1 MPNEIK
7 VEYAKTPYG
16 ELIIGSFN
24 DKLCICDWRY
34 RKMRSA
40 IDHRLK
46 TLLKADMVEGGSSVI
61 EETKTQISEYFKGER
76 VEFDIPLLLVGTD
89 FQKDVWSA
97 LQQIPYGKTETYLGL
112 SKKLKNEK
120 AIRAVASANGANAI
134 SIIVPCHRII
144 GADGSMVGYAG
155 GLQTKKK
162 LLLLENALKTSQL
175 SLFDS
180 F

>member
-1 MPNEIK
+1 MSI
-7 VEYAKTPYG
+7 
-16 ELIIGSFN
+16 L
-24 DKLCICDWRY
+24 R
-34 RKMRSA
+34 
-40 IDHRLK
+40 
-46 TLLKADMVEGGSSVI
+46 
-61 EETKTQISEYFKGER
+61 GER

-97 LQQIPYGKTETYLGL
+97 LQQIPYGKR
-112 SKKLKNEK
+112 KHIWVFRKVKNEK

>member
-1 MPNEIK
+1 MENGNIS
-7 VEYAKTPYG
+7 
-16 ELIIGSFN
+16 GSF
-24 DKLCICDWRY
+24 
-34 RKMRSA
+34 
-40 IDHRLK
+40 
-46 TLLKADMVEGGSSVI
+46 E
-61 EETKTQISEYFKGER
+61 
-76 VEFDIPLLLVGTD
+76 
-89 FQKDVWSA
+89 
-97 LQQIPYGKTETYLGL
+97 
-112 SKKLKNEK
+112 KLKRK